1 MGLHRD
7 RTSQH
12 RPKSNRET
20 NPIGYGV
27 PSAAAS
33 LPSRLDSSSLDILAA
48 AAASSSFVAASSG
61 GFARG
66 GTQAATALCPVA
78 RTHGGQGA
86 RRPCPSGAGAL
97 LLDSGGEPR
106 RPAAGKDA
114 TTQGG
119 RAGASGRSVQR
130 CEALEFGGRQASI
143 SQATEQVGDFLRVIF
158 NCKIEYAVHD
168 VC

>member
-1 MGLHRD
+1 
-7 RTSQH
+7 
-12 RPKSNRET
+12 
-20 NPIGYGV
+20 V
-27 PSAAAS
+27 
-33 LPSRLDSSSLDILAA
+33 
-48 AAASSSFVAASSG
+48 ASSSFVAASSG
-61 GFARG
+61 GCVRG
-66 GTQAATALCPVA
+66 GTQAATALGPAA

-97 LLDSGGEPR
+97 LLLDSGGEPR

-114 TTQGG
+114 TTQGVRTG
-119 RAGASGRSVQR
+119 AGGRSVQR

-158 NCKIEYAVHD
+158 NCKIEYAIHD

>member
-33 LPSRLDSSSLDILAA
+33 LPSRPDSSSLDILAA
-48 AAASSSFVAASSG
+48 AATSSSFIAASSG
-61 GFARG
+61 SFARG
-66 GTQAATALCPVA
+66 GTQAATALGPAA

-86 RRPCPSGAGAL
+86 RWPCPSGAGAL
-97 LLDSGGEPR
+97 LLDSGG
-106 RPAAGKDA
+106 AGKDA